1 MTFGPFSLFVDLYS
15 ECYNIQTLSDYFSP
29 FKAICQAS
37 FEHKQVWAPPI
48 CKYDLLIVDYN
59 YICRPTTPL
68 ETYTDYYEAIL
79 VVNAP
84 KDETALNTLLQAGI
98 SHWLT
103 EDATRPDWIAFIQNH
118 IHMRKIAYERAILD
132 KLIHSAQN
140 TVVITDTNGNIEY
153 ANPYFEKVSGYRT
166 HEFISRSPNIIKSG
180 LHDDAFYKTLWET
193 ITQKKVWEGIFV
205 NKTKKGDLFYEE
217 ATISPI
223 LNHHNELDK
232 FLKIGKNITKE
243 RMLLDELSSEVKL
256 ARKVIDA
263 LLPKNHKDSRIHLQ
277 YELRHHNE
285 IGGDFVFFQKS
296 NDYKYNFAIIDVMGH
311 GVSAALIAITTMQ
324 MFADYM
330 EFSSL
335 ETSVA
340 AVNRFLCEFNNT
352 QEDRGLFIT
361 GTFVSFD
368 FKAQTAKLI
377 NAGHNDTLAIKHD
390 GRLDKLHSNNILL
403 GVINGHEF
411 ELYTFNLKKYSHLF
425 FFTDGLY
432 EHQGLEYNDAVK
444 QIGSLLTVTPPTQVV
459 KTILNH
465 FNPEGDDV
473 TVANITLNGLL

>member
-1 MTFGPFSLFVDLYS
+1 MTFSPFSLFVDLYS
-15 ECYNIQTLSDYFSP
+15 ERYNVQNLSDFFSP
-29 FKAICQAS
+29 FESLCHAY
-37 FEHKQVWAPPI
+37 FEQKHNWAPPI
-48 CKYDLLIVDYN
+48 CKYDLLIIDYDLFVSTVPSAN
-59 YICRPTTPL
+59 DYSH
-68 ETYTDYYEAIL
+68 YYEAIL
-79 VVNAP
+79 VVNTPA
-84 KDETALNTLLQAGI
+84 DEQSLESLLQRNV

-103 EDATRPDWIAFIQNH
+103 RNATRPDWIAFIKNH
-118 IHMRKIAYERAILD
+118 VHMRKIAYERAILD
-132 KLIHSAQN
+132 KLIDSAQN
-140 TVVITDTNGNIEY
+140 TVVITDTHGNIEY
-153 ANPYFEKVSGYRT
+153 ANPYFEKVSGYCT
-166 HEFISRSPNIIKSG
+166 EEFISRSPNIIKSG
-180 LHDDAFYKTLWET
+180 LHEESFYKTLWQT

-205 NKTKKGDLFYEE
+205 NKTKNGDLFYEE

-223 LNHHNELDK
+223 LDHHNALDK

-330 EFSSL
+330 EFNSL

-340 AVNRFLCEFNNT
+340 AVNRFLCDFNNS

-368 FKAQTAKLI
+368 FKAQSAKLI
-377 NAGHNDTLAIKHD
+377 NAGHNDTLAIQRD
-390 GRLDKLHSNNILL
+390 GSLDKLHSNNILL
-403 GVINGHEF
+403 GVIGGHEF

-444 QIGSLLTVTPPTQVV
+444 AIGKLLTTTPSHQAV
-459 KTILNH
+459 KAVLDY
-465 FNPEGDDV
+465 FSPEGDDV
-473 TVANITLNGLL
+473 TVASITLNGLL